1 MGQAPMLA
9 AAEHPTMTKQERQQL
24 LSFLARSAAAASR
37 ARPRSRTASW
47 TASGTQTD
55 VNSPARNNR
64 ASVTASRRLVLI
76 RSPGFRG
83 ISEGAT
89 TVQS

>member
-1 MGQAPMLA
+1 
-9 AAEHPTMTKQERQQL
+9 MTKQERQQL
-24 LSFLARSAAAASR
+24 LTFRAHIRCRCLAC
-37 ARPRSRTASW
+37 PTEVTDCLW
-47 TASGTQTD
+47 TASGTHID

-64 ASVTASRRLVLI
+64 ANVSASRRLVLI

>member
-1 MGQAPMLA
+1 
-9 AAEHPTMTKQERQQL
+9 MTKQERRQL
-24 LSFLARSAAAASR
+24 LPFLAQIRCR
-37 ARPRSRTASW
+37 CLARPAEVTHRLVD
-47 TASGTQTD
+47 GID

-64 ASVTASRRLVLI
+64 ASVTASRRLVSI

-89 TVQS
+89 TVPS